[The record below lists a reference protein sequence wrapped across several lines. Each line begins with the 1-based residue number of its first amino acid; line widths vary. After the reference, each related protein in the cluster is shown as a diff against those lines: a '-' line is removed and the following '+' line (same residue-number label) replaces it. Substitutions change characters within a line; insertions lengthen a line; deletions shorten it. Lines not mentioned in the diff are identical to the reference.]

1 MRYKAVPLSVRATP
15 RAERPSRKK
24 APSPKPSR
32 TRDWALTLPI
42 VLLVPI
48 IMVPL
53 IAFAGGPQLSVGA
66 GGIQPGGPMVVTGTN
81 FDNKEYVELSWDGA
95 PAAWLPVMKTDRSG
109 TLTVAAAV
117 PPAVA
122 SGPHLIEARMKR
134 NGSNSKVHPDVVARV
149 TVTVLGPVPT
159 APPPTPPPPTPT
171 AAAPAPPSATATP
184 AVVQPTAT
192 TAATATV
199 QPQSTATAKPTPT
212 ATAMPSAATPTMAPP
227 SGDSRLTCAGYPQP
241 RVFLETQDWWD
252 PIPVLGGTGHVHLG
266 TCFPLGQTVSGK
278 VTFDVRVLLHDNL
291 GSLVRL
297 KMQDDMSTDHL
308 VLKVNETPVTG
319 GDHVYWYRVAIDTT
333 SMPDGLRQFRW
344 YADLEHANGN
354 RQTARSSWPLDVEN
368 GKADQNVTGAAAKT
382 KFLNWYQVASP
393 DRNWGYAGPTIDGL
407 GGVLSGAVT
416 FEARCSVNGDSSSP
430 AQSLRSVHVDPNFH
444 MGMNGKILYQGS
456 NLSSDITLDT
466 RSLSNGPH
474 KVVVRCQQD
483 SGNEHHEGVGVFPIV
498 VGN

>member
-15 RAERPSRKK
+15 RAERPSRQRP
-24 APSPKPSR
+24 PSPKSSR

-53 IAFAGGPQLSVGA
+53 IALAGGPQLSVGA
-66 GGIQPGGPMVVTGTN
+66 GGIQPGGRVVVTGTN
-81 FDNKEYVELSWDGA
+81 LDRKEYVELSWDGA
-95 PAAWLPVMKTDRSG
+95 PTVWLPVTKTDRNG
-109 TLTVAAAV
+109 TLTVAATL
-117 PPAVA
+117 PATVT
-122 SGPHLIEARMKR
+122 SGPHLVEARMKR
-134 NGSNSKVHPDVVARV
+134 NGPNSKVHPDVVARV

-159 APPPTPPPPTPT
+159 APPPAPT
-171 AAAPAPPSATATP
+171 ATAPAPPPATPTPTVTQPTATP
-184 AVVQPTAT
+184 APS
-192 TAATATV
+192 ATAP
-199 QPQSTATAKPTPT
+199 PQSTASATPIPTVTAKPST
-212 ATAMPSAATPTMAPP
+212 ATPTMPPP
-227 SGDSRLTCAGYPQP
+227 SGDSRLTCAGYPEP

-278 VTFDVRVLLHDNL
+278 VTFDVRVMLHDNL
-291 GSLVRL
+291 GSLVRV

-319 GDHVYWYRVAIDTT
+319 GDHMYWYRVAIDTT

-354 RQTARSSWPLDVEN
+354 RQTARSSWPLDIEN
-368 GKADQNVTGAAAKT
+368 GKPDQNVTGAAAKT
-382 KFLNWYQVASP
+382 KFQNWYQVASP
-393 DRNWGYAGPTIDGL
+393 NRDWGYAGPTIDGL
-407 GGVLSGAVT
+407 GGVLSGTVT
-416 FEARCSVNGDSSSP
+416 FEAKCSVNGDSGAP

-456 NLSSDITLDT
+456 NTSSDITLDT

-474 KVVVRCQQD
+474 KVVVRCRQD